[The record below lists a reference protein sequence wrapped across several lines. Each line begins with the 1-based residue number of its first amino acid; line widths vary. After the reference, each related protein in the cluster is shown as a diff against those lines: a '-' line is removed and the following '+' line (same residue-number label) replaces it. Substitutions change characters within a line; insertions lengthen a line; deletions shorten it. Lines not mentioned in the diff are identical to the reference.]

1 MVATNFFFI
10 SAGIGIWFIMIVSV
24 LIVYKIVKLINTT
37 EIEIKSIKNS
47 LKLTGLNLISKI
59 LGPANGGDNSGKEKK

>member
-1 MVATNFFFI
+1 
-10 SAGIGIWFIMIVSV
+10 MIVSV